1 MLDFLM
7 TTSSTYRKEAG
18 GMSFTFVFTTNKL
31 DPFLQR
37 GLASASSKSDW
48 LLSEG
53 APELGE
59 KATPISDNLR
69 PYFFSTKV
77 TLEYKS
83 ACYW

>member
-37 GLASASSKSDW
+37 GLASASSKSD
-48 LLSEG
+48 
-53 APELGE
+53 
-59 KATPISDNLR
+59 
-69 PYFFSTKV
+69 
-77 TLEYKS
+77 
-83 ACYW
+83 